1 MLQIKR
7 IDALL
12 SQFRLKLTSKRAE
25 YQPVDLPSLWLRVCE
40 LLDNEIRA
48 GKVRI
53 SSHFPSDLPAL
64 PAPPLWVEQILHNI
78 VSNAIQAQSTNA
90 PGGAWIHLQA
100 VRVNNGIALTLTD
113 GGPGLSSEAL
123 EQVLYRFIP
132 PVLMVWDS
140 AWPLRI
146 PLFSLNGKIEAS
158 NITGQGACFRLWF
171 PLRNEEK

>member
-1 MLQIKR
+1 MTP
-7 IDALL
+7 LL

-53 SSHFPSDLPAL
+53 SSHFFRRTYPRF

-78 VSNAIQAQSTNA
+78 VSNAIQAQSINV
-90 PGGAWIHLQA
+90 PCSAWIHLQA

-113 GGPGLSSEAL
+113 GGPWLSSEAL
-123 EQVLYRFIP
+123 EQVFLYRFYTTRTDGVGLGMALADTP
-132 PVLMVWDS
+132 CS
-140 AWPLRI
+140 A
-146 PLFSLNGKIEAS
+146 S
-158 NITGQGACFRLWF
+158 
-171 PLRNEEK
+171 